1 LFGTFSPQPF
11 FPLCLSKRITKR
23 VTNKNIVLLK
33 SMESFEEK
41 VCVFMDIE
49 SELHALEDLCL
60 LEQSNDSEE
69 HLTQR
74 TLYWE
79 SQLALLEV

>member
-1 LFGTFSPQPF
+1 
-11 FPLCLSKRITKR
+11 
-23 VTNKNIVLLK
+23 
-33 SMESFEEK
+33 MESFEEK